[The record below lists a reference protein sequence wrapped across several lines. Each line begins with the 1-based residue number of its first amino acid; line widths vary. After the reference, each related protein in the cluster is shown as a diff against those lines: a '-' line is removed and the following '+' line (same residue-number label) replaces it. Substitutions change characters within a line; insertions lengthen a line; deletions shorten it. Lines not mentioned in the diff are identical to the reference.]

1 MHPELFRIGPFVA
14 KSYGALLALSFILGV
29 IWSIRRAKKGGLDP
43 KYILDLAIVIFLS
56 SIVGA
61 RFFYVIFHLEEFKG
75 HWLDIV
81 SPIQST
87 GDLGIGGLTM
97 LGGVV
102 LAILSGILYLKLK
115 RQNVWQV
122 ADIMAPAFPLG
133 IFLTRIGCFLNGC
146 CFGKPVPDQ
155 FGGVIF
161 PGDCPAGYTYPGI
174 PIHPTQLF
182 SSFKGLAVLIL
193 ILWLERYKK
202 FHGYTFWLMLGL
214 FGLGRFIIDFYRYY
228 EPSMV
233 LARIGGI
240 EFSVNQ
246 GVSLLIILISIAMA
260 YVLSR
265 KTLTPSENAPGFS
278 GNS

>member
-1 MHPELFRIGPFVA
+1 VHPELFRIGPFVA
-14 KSYGALLALSFILGV
+14 RSYGALLALSFILGV
-29 IWSIRRAKKGGLDP
+29 VWSIKRAKKVGLNP
-43 KYILDLAIVIFLS
+43 KYILDLAIVIFIS

-61 RFFYVIFHLEEFKG
+61 RLFYVAFHLEEFKG
-75 HWLDIV
+75 HWLDVI

-87 GDLGIGGLTM
+87 GDLGIGGLSM

-102 LAILSGILYLKLK
+102 LAILSGILYLRLK
-115 RQNVWQV
+115 RQNIWQV
-122 ADIMAPAFPLG
+122 ADIVAPAFPLG

-146 CFGKPVPDQ
+146 CYGKPAHEHAW
-155 FGGVIF
+155 GLIF
-161 PGDCPAGYTYPGI
+161 PETCPAGFAYPSI
-174 PIHPTQLF
+174 SIYPTQLF
-182 SSFKGLAVLIL
+182 SSFKGLAILFL

-233 LARIGGI
+233 LASIGGI

-246 GVSLLIILISIAMA
+246 GVSLLVILISIAMA
-260 YVLSR
+260 YLLSR
-265 KTLTPSENAPGFS
+265 KPLAPAENVS
-278 GNS
+278 GNTGNS